1 MEHSPSIGNLSKAL
15 AKAQGEIGGAAK
27 DSTNPHFRSKYAD
40 LASVRDA
47 IKEPLSR
54 NGIAYVQFTEGGPDT
69 VKVTTML
76 TCGEEWMRSTCEMKP
91 VKPDPQGIGSALT
104 YLRRYSLMAAV
115 GVAPEDDDGNIASG
129 KHTNQPAN
137 NGNLKMEANRI
148 ADEIEACGDREQLQ
162 AYMATNEVKD
172 FIKRAEEDAKRHSGI
187 NLADLTIQR
196 FHDRNDKLPERKGA
210 GSVAPILPEYTAMVD
225 RFYLMIDT
233 AETVDQLKEVG
244 EQISKG
250 KSKLEPQDKT
260 ALNRAYQA
268 KGQKLAGQK
277 EAA

>member
-1 MEHSPSIGNLSKAL
+1 METSQSIGNLSKAL
-15 AKAQGEIGGAAK
+15 AKAQGEIGGATK

-47 IKEPLSR
+47 IKGPLSA

-91 VKPDPQGIGSALT
+91 VKADPQGIGSALT

-115 GVAPEDDDGNIASG
+115 GVAPEDDDGNAASG
-129 KHTNQPAN
+129 KHPNQPAN

-148 ADEIEACGDREQLQ
+148 AEEIESCGDREQLQ
-162 AYMATNEVKD
+162 AYMATSEVKD
-172 FIKRAEEDAKRHSGI
+172 FLKRAEEDAKRHSGI
-187 NLADLTIQR
+187 NLADLTNQR
-196 FHDRNDKLPERKGA
+196 FHDRNDKLPERK
-210 GSVAPILPEYTAMVD
+210 APGKVEQILPEYTKMVD
-225 RFYLMIDT
+225 DAYSWIDT
-233 AETVDQLKEVG
+233 AGSPEELKMAG
-244 EQISKG
+244 DAIANIKG
-250 KSKLEPQDKT
+250 KLDPKDKND
-260 ALNRAYQA
+260 LKRAYEA
-268 KGQKLAGQK
+268 RARVLSQK